1 MAASRV
7 GDSKKNSLAKGAVE
21 KFAVPQALPVS
32 VAILDPEGT
41 IVGVNE
47 AWEDFGRHNGL
58 RIPNFGV
65 GKSYLQYCQSERPNS
80 SLLVK
85 DLKDLLAGKLDLL
98 TRIYPC
104 DSPTEKRW
112 FYLIGL
118 PLSLQGRSGA
128 ALLHVSLTPFL
139 RPQML
144 ASAARPSKA
153 SHGGIER
160 KINLDLV
167 AESVEN
173 SSVEA
178 LSSQLTA
185 MLTAAHRVP
194 SSTSPRDDAERI
206 ETCLSKRQLEVL
218 RLLGEGKTNDEIAK
232 ALCRSPNTIK
242 LHVSKIL
249 HQLNVKSRTQ
259 AALLASKVAN
269 NDLRSNGD
277 CDVVRQKYL
286 HKKASSRPGRRNSE
300 KEPQHSHEDASQ
312 GLRSK
317 KD

>member
-1 MAASRV
+1 MKAT
-7 GDSKKNSLAKGAVE
+7 VE

-32 VAILDPEGT
+32 VAILDPAGT

-47 AWEDFGRHNGL
+47 AWEDFGRRNGL
-58 RIPNFGV
+58 RTPNFGV
-65 GKSYLQYCQSERPNS
+65 GRSYLQYCQSECPKS

-85 DLKDLLAGKLDLL
+85 DLKDLLGGRLDLL

-118 PLSLQGRSGA
+118 PLSLEGRFGA

-139 RPQML
+139 GPQML

-167 AESVEN
+167 ANSVEA
-173 SSVEA
+173 SSLEA

-185 MLTAAHRVP
+185 MLTAGHPVP
-194 SSTSPRDDAERI
+194 LGSLPKGDAERI
-206 ETCLSKRQLEVL
+206 ETCLSKRQLQVL
-218 RLLGEGKTNDEIAK
+218 RLLSEGKTNDEIAK

-249 HQLNVKSRTQ
+249 GRLNVKSRTQ
-259 AALLASKVAN
+259 AALLASKLAH
-269 NDLRSNGD
+269 NDFLSGD
-277 CDVVRQKYL
+277 CEVVRQKYF
-286 HKKASSRPGRRNSE
+286 HK
-300 KEPQHSHEDASQ
+300 
-312 GLRSK
+312 
-317 KD
+317 

>member
-1 MAASRV
+1 MLR
-7 GDSKKNSLAKGAVE
+7 
-21 KFAVPQALPVS
+21 ALPVS

-41 IVGVNE
+41 IVGVNQ
-47 AWEDFGRHNGL
+47 AWRDFGRRNGL
-58 RIPNFGV
+58 RMPNFGV
-65 GKSYLQYCQSERPNS
+65 GKSYLQYCQSERPE
-80 SLLVK
+80 SLRFVK
-85 DLKDLLAGKLDLL
+85 DLRDLLAGKLDLL

-112 FYLIGL
+112 FYLFGL

-144 ASAARPSKA
+144 TSEERPSKA
-153 SHGGIER
+153 GHGGIER

-167 AESVEN
+167 AKSVET
-173 SSVEA
+173 SSLEA

-185 MLTAAHRVP
+185 MLTAGHRVP
-194 SSTSPRDDAERI
+194 SSSSPKGDAERI
-206 ETCLSKRQLEVL
+206 EACLSKRQLQVL

-249 HQLNVKSRTQ
+249 SQLNVKSRTQ
-259 AALLASKVAN
+259 AALLASKLAD
-269 NDLRSNGD
+269 NDIRSNAD
-277 CDVVRQKYL
+277 
-286 HKKASSRPGRRNSE
+286 
-300 KEPQHSHEDASQ
+300 
-312 GLRSK
+312 
-317 KD
+317 